1 MRGRPPT
8 TARRVEAGIEAA
20 PLYVVTSIFFDVRL
34 TNKCGCDLG
43 GVESGEG
50 NHELAV
56 QHFLISSS
64 FGFKESVDAVKMMF
78 KNGQASKDQFAK
90 ALKVTRRPFR

>member
-1 MRGRPPT
+1 M
-8 TARRVEAGIEAA
+8 AA
-20 PLYVVTSIFFDVRL
+20 MKGDAKSRH
-34 TNKCGCDLG
+34 NLG

-90 ALKVTRRPFR
+90 ALKVYQKAIQEMKSPQREEANRLSVGFLKARKCNHQ